1 MSDNIF
7 MFFIEGAPSCG
18 STFFCIFRGIISQND
33 FFPYAPGQHFVAR
46 FCISKT
52 PNGMKAIG
60 IFAPFFAVEQRVF
73 KPTSQKEQFADAG
86 NFCHCSF

>member
-18 STFFCIFRGIISQND
+18 STFFCIFRGIILQNV
-33 FFPYAPGQHFVAR
+33 FISACSRPTFLAR

-52 PNGMKAIG
+52 PNGMKATG
-60 IFAPFFAVEQRVF
+60 MFAPFFAAEQRLF
-73 KPTSQKEQFADAG
+73 KPSSQKEQFADAG